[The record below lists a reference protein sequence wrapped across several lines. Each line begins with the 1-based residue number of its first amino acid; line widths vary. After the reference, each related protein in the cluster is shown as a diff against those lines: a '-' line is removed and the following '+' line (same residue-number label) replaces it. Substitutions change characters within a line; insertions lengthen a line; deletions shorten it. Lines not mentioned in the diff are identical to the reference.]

1 MDRRDF
7 ITISSAVGIVA
18 FAGCTGDGGDD
29 ASGDG
34 DDERDDGDDGR
45 GDDDRD
51 GDDTPT
57 ATLVV
62 TDQRTTGKLL
72 TIDELETESG
82 TSLVV
87 MDERGEELAGSG
99 VTFEPGET
107 RRGYTVE
114 FSEPIETDRDV
125 TVRLVDA
132 DHGIVAETSASLVI
146 GEPTGEPVFGEITLI
161 DADPGLGFEYPY
173 YLYLP
178 ETVTNAGGPVLVEPN
193 NTGTTSDSLTAHR
206 DAAHRIAERGV
217 GSRIAD
223 EIDVPLLVPI
233 FPRPREAPVDWRHYV
248 HALDAE
254 TMAIDDGPLQRVDR
268 QLLAMVDHA
277 RTVLGAVDYDAE
289 ERILM
294 NGFSASGNFV
304 NRFAVLHP
312 DRVRSVTAGGI
323 NGTAILPRSATV
335 GRTLPYPI
343 GVDDIEALTGEPFD
357 DEAWA
362 DVAQYVYMG
371 ADDDNDTIPYGDAW
385 NDDLREIALD
395 VYGEDMQ
402 EDRMPFCEGVYAD
415 AGAAAQFAIYEGIGH
430 ATPTEIVADCVEFH
444 RRNMDL
450 EAEFEPIEPTTPA
463 PTLVD
468 LSIADPLEAGDTS
481 VVVDVV
487 VAEEWDRSDNP
498 SIMVFEGP
506 ETDFSARIEDSG
518 DRSQFLEAGT
528 DETVTLGLD
537 ETSDAVPLEANDEV
551 TVGMIAGSPIATET
565 VIVEER

>member
-7 ITISSAVGIVA
+7 ITISSAVGVVT

-29 ASGDG
+29 TSGDG
-34 DDERDDGDDGR
+34 DDDGGESDDGS

-51 GDDTPT
+51 GDETPT
-57 ATLVV
+57 ASLAV

-72 TIDELETESG
+72 TIDGLETESE

-87 MDERGEELAGSG
+87 LDESGEELAGTG
-99 VTFEPGET
+99 ITFEAGET
-107 RRGYTVE
+107 LQGYTVE
-114 FSEPIETDRDV
+114 FTEPIETDGDV

-132 DHGIVAETSASLVI
+132 DHGTVAETSASLVI
-146 GEPTGEPVFGEITLI
+146 GDPAGEPVSGEITLI
-161 DADPGLGFEYPY
+161 DADPELGFEYPY

-178 ETVTNAGGPVLVEPN
+178 ETVTNSGGPVLVEPN
-193 NTGTTSDSLTAHR
+193 NTGTSSDSLTEHR
-206 DAAHRIAERGV
+206 DAAQRIAERGV

-233 FPRPREAPVDWRHYV
+233 FPRPSEEPVDWRHYA

-254 TMAIDDGPLQRVDR
+254 TMAIDAGPLQRVDR

-277 RTVLGAVDYDAE
+277 RTLLGEVDYDAD
-289 ERILM
+289 ERILL
-294 NGFSASGNFV
+294 NGFSASGNFA
-304 NRFAVLHP
+304 NRFAALHP

-323 NGTAILPRSATV
+323 NGTAILPRSETA

-343 GVDDIEALTGEPFD
+343 GVDDVESLTGDPFD
-357 DEAWA
+357 VEAWT

-371 ADDDNDTIPYGDAW
+371 GDDDNDTIPFGDAW
-385 NDDLREIALD
+385 SDDLREIALD

-402 EDRMPFCEGVYAD
+402 EERMPYCEGVYAD
-415 AGAAAQFAIYEGIGH
+415 AGAAAQFAIYEEIGH
-430 ATPTEIVADCVEFH
+430 ATPTEIVDDCVAFH

-450 EAEFEPIEPTTPA
+450 DAGFEPIEPTAPA
-463 PTLVD
+463 STLVE
-468 LSIADPLEAGDTS
+468 LSLAEPLEAGDTA

-487 VAEEWDRSDNP
+487 VEPIPRDTNP
-498 SIMVFEGP
+498 SIMVFEGS
-506 ETDFSARIEDSG
+506 EADFSARIEDSG
-518 DRSQFLEAGT
+518 DSRRHLEAEM

-537 ETSDAVPLEANDEV
+537 ETSDAVPLEANATV
-551 TVGMIAGSPIATET
+551 TVGMIAGNPIATET
-565 VIVEER
+565 VIVE